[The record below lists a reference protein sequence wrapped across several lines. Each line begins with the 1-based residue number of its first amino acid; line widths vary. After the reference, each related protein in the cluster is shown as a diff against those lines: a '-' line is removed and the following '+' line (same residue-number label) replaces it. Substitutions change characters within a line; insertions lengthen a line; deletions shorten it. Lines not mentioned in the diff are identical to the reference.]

1 MRRILAPIVAA
12 YASLA
17 ATQAITPRTGWTVTA
32 DSLQPGNEA
41 TNVLDG
47 NTGSIWHTQYT
58 PSNAVLPHAITIDMK
73 KIINVNGLTYLPRQ
87 DASRNGNIGQH
98 KIEVELSSDSS
109 TWTTVAFGT
118 YYDDTSL
125 KTTPFTTTPARYV
138 RLTAQT
144 EAGGRGPWTSAAE
157 INILSAASYTA
168 PAASKGVWGA
178 TLDFP
183 IVPAAA
189 AVLQGSGKVLL
200 WSSYK
205 AYDFGG
211 GGGSGTTETAIYDP
225 ATGTV
230 SRRVVTNT
238 QHDMFCPGISLDVQ
252 GRVFVTGGNDAP
264 KTSIYDSNANT
275 WIAAPNMKIAR
286 GYQSSTTLSNGDIFT
301 IGGSWSGGQGNKNGE
316 VWKSATNT
324 WSLLPGCPVAPML
337 TADAQGVYR
346 ADNHGWLFG
355 WKSGSVFQAGPSK
368 AMNWYTATG
377 TGAQKPAGLRGNDA
391 HAMNGNAIMF
401 DALNGKILTVGGA
414 PNYQDNDATSNAH
427 VITIGSPG
435 TVASAT
441 AVGSMAN
448 RRAFHNSVVLPDGK
462 VLVTGGEVR
471 PVPFSDAG
479 AVLTPELFNPAT
491 SSFTSINPEAVPR
504 TYHSWSLLLPDAT
517 VISGGGG
524 LCGGCSTN
532 HPNAQLFSPAYLF
545 NADGSKA
552 ARPVISSVSATSVA
566 VGATMTVTTNS
577 AVTSWSLVRY
587 ASATHSV
594 NTDQRRI
601 PLTPTATS
609 GNTYTLRIPSDS
621 GIALPGPWMLFAMNA
636 QGVPSISKT
645 ISIRV
650 S

>member
-1 MRRILAPIVAA
+1 MRRLLPTIVTA

-17 ATQAITPRTGWTVTA
+17 ATQTITPRTGWTVTA
-32 DSLQPGNEA
+32 DNFQPGNEA
-41 TNVLDG
+41 TKVLDG
-47 NTGSIWHTQYT
+47 NTESIWHTQYSPT
-58 PSNAVLPHAITIDMK
+58 NAALPHAITIDMK

-87 DASRNGNIGQH
+87 DASLNGNIGQH
-98 KIEVELSSDSS
+98 KIELSSDSS
-109 TWTTVAFGT
+109 TWTTLAFGT
-118 YYDDTSL
+118 YYDDRSL

-138 RLTAQT
+138 RLIAQT

-157 INILSAASYTA
+157 INILSAAAYKA
-168 PAASKGVWGA
+168 PATSKGLWGA

-200 WSSYK
+200 WSSYR

-211 GGGSGTTETAIYDP
+211 GSGSGTTETAIYDP
-225 ATGTV
+225 ATSTV

-238 QHDMFCPGISLDVQ
+238 QHDMFCPGISLDAG
-252 GRVFVTGGNDAP
+252 GRIFVTGGNDAP
-264 KTSIYDSNANT
+264 KTSIYDSNANS

-286 GYQSSTTLSNGDIFT
+286 GYQSSATLSNGNIFT
-301 IGGSWSGGQGNKNGE
+301 IGGSWSGGRGNKNGE
-316 VWKSATNT
+316 VWNAVTNT

-337 TADAQGVYR
+337 TADAQGIFR
-346 ADNHGWLFG
+346 SDNHGWLFG

-377 TGAQKPAGLRGNDA
+377 TGAQKPAGLRGNDPDS
-391 HAMNGNAIMF
+391 MNGNAIMY
-401 DALNGKILTVGGA
+401 DAVNGKILTVGGA

-427 VITIGSPG
+427 VVTIGSPG
-435 TVASAT
+435 TTASVA

-448 RRAFHNSVVLPDGK
+448 RRGFHNSVVLPDGK

-491 SSFTSINPEAVPR
+491 SSFSTVNPEAVPR

-524 LCGGCSTN
+524 LCGSCSTN
-532 HPNAQLFSPAYLF
+532 HPNAQIFSPAYLF

-552 ARPVISSVSATSVA
+552 ARPVINSVSATSVA
-566 VGATMTVTTNS
+566 VGTTMTVTTNS
-577 AVTSWSLVRY
+577 AVMSWSLVRY
-587 ASATHSV
+587 ASVTHSV
-594 NTDQRRI
+594 NTDQRRV
-601 PLTPTATS
+601 PLKPEATN

-621 GIALPGPWMLFAMNA
+621 GVALPGSWMLYAMNA

-645 ISIRV
+645 ITIRV

>member
-1 MRRILAPIVAA
+1 MRRLLATIVAA

-17 ATQAITPRTGWTVTA
+17 ATQTITPRTGWTITA
-32 DSLQPGNEA
+32 DSFQPGNEA

-47 NTGSIWHTQYT
+47 NTGSIWHTQYSPT
-58 PSNAVLPHAITIDMK
+58 NAALPHAITIDMK
-73 KIINVNGLTYLPRQ
+73 KIIDVNGLTYLPRQ
-87 DASRNGNIGQH
+87 DASMNGNIGQH
-98 KIEVELSSDSS
+98 KIEVEMFFRNVSVTALIEDQLSSDSS
-109 TWTTVAFGT
+109 TWTTLAFGT
-118 YYDDTSL
+118 YYDDKSL

-157 INILSAASYTA
+157 VNILSAAAYTA
-168 PAASKGVWGA
+168 PA
-178 TLDFP
+178 
-183 IVPAAA
+183 
-189 AVLQGSGKVLL
+189 
-200 WSSYK
+200 
-205 AYDFGG
+205 
-211 GGGSGTTETAIYDP
+211 AIYDP
-225 ATGTV
+225 ATRTV

-238 QHDMFCPGISLDVQ
+238 QHDMFCPGISLDAG
-252 GRVFVTGGNDAP
+252 GRIFVTGGNDAP

-286 GYQSSTTLSNGDIFT
+286 GYQSSATLSNGNIFT
-301 IGGSWSGGQGNKNGE
+301 IGGSWSGGQGDKNGE
-316 VWKSATNT
+316 VWNAVTNT

-346 ADNHGWLFG
+346 SDNHGWLFG

-377 TGAQKPAGLRGNDA
+377 TGAQKPAGLRGNDP
-391 HAMNGNAIMF
+391 HSMNGNAIMY
-401 DALNGKILTVGGA
+401 DAVNGKLLTVGGA

-427 VITIGSPG
+427 VVTIGSPG
-435 TVASAT
+435 TTASVA

-491 SSFTSINPEAVPR
+491 STFSTVNPEAVPR

-524 LCGGCSTN
+524 LCGTCSTN
-532 HPNAQLFSPAYLF
+532 HPNAQIFSPAYLF

-552 ARPVISSVSATSVA
+552 ARPVIDSVSATSVA
-566 VGATMTVTTNS
+566 VGTTMTVTTNS

-587 ASATHSV
+587 ASVTHSV
-594 NTDQRRI
+594 NTDQRRV
-601 PLTPTATS
+601 PLTPEATN

-621 GIALPGPWMLFAMNA
+621 GVALPGWWMLYAMNA

-645 ISIRV
+645 ITIRV